1 MVNVTLTNMYP
12 SEMLQTLLIILTIMS
27 TQTIKHISE
36 MYQIEP
42 SVGMCSNQGNTVLYL
57 HDRGA

>member
-1 MVNVTLTNMYP
+1 MVNVTLTNKYS
-12 SEMLQTLLIILTIMS
+12 SEILQTLLIILAI

-36 MYQIEP
+36 MYQIGS
-42 SVGMCSNQGNTVLYL
+42 SVWMCSIQGNTVLCL

>member
-1 MVNVTLTNMYP
+1 MYP
-12 SEMLQTLLIILTIMS
+12 SVMLQTLLVILTIMS